1 MRITVMGTGY
11 VGLVVGACLAE
22 TGNDVVCVDTDEGKI
37 AGLQN
42 GKIPIFEPGLEPM
55 VQRNEE
61 FGRLRFSTDLDA
73 MVAAAEVV
81 VIAVGTPAG
90 EDGSADLQYVLS
102 AADTIGRNMTSE
114 KVVLIKSTVP
124 VGTAA
129 KVRATIEGH
138 TDQMFTVCSN
148 PEFLKEGAAVGD
160 FMKPD
165 RVIVGLDSPL
175 GRPVIERLYA
185 PFLRTSNRMIFMDN
199 VSAELTKYAANAMLA
214 TRISF
219 MNEIANLCETLGA
232 DVDMIR
238 RGLGSD
244 SRIGSAFLFPG
255 PGYGGSCFPKDMKAL
270 ISTGDEHGT
279 PLKLVKAVDK
289 VNTRQRRRMYKKL
302 KKAFDG
308 QVEGKKVAVWGLA
321 FKAETDD
328 IRESAA
334 IDLVDALLDKGAS
347 VSVFDPQAME
357 PARKRFG
364 DRVRYAT
371 DPYDALTGADALAV
385 ATEWLVF
392 RNPDFD
398 RIKASMSGDVLVDG
412 RNLYDPAQM
421 RDLGFAYQGIGRA

>member
-81 VIAVGTPAG
+81 VIAVGTPSG

-102 AADTIGRNMTSE
+102 AAETIGRNMTSE
-114 KVVLIKSTVP
+114 KVILIKSTVP
-124 VGTAA
+124 VGTAT
-129 KVRATIEGH
+129 KVRETIERQ
-138 TDQMFTVCSN
+138 TDQLFTVCSN

-175 GRPVIERLYA
+175 GRPVVERLYA

-232 DVDMIR
+232 DVDQVR

-255 PGYGGSCFPKDMKAL
+255 PGYGGSCFPKDMRAL
-270 ISTGDEHGT
+270 IRTGDEYGSK
-279 PLKLVKAVDK
+279 LKLVKAVDK

-308 QVEGKKVAVWGLA
+308 QIEGKHVAVWGLA

-334 IDLVDALLDKGAS
+334 IDLVDALLEKGAS
-347 VSVFDPQAME
+347 VAVFDPQAME
-357 PARKRFG
+357 PARNRFG

-371 DPYDALTGADALAV
+371 DPYDALTGADGLAV

-398 RIKASMSGDVLVDG
+398 RIKASMAGDVLVDG
-412 RNLYDPAQM
+412 RNLYDPNQM
-421 RDLGFAYQGIGRA
+421 RGLGFRYQGIGR